1 MSEYFILQNKCTTH
15 MNRDHPTFD
24 DRYHYDMHLLY
35 NNRYD
40 MKINVMSMSLNIP
53 KIEDVSKSDSST

>member
-1 MSEYFILQNKCTTH
+1 